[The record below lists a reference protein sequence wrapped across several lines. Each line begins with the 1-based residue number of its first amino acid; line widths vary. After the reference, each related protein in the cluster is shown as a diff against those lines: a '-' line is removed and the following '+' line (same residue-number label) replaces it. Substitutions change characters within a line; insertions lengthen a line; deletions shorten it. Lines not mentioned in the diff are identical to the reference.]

1 MSDLNDQ
8 AKRAYLMHEHIVQM
22 RENAQHISSLEGVK
36 EFVEMFN
43 ATTDEC
49 RELLAADPVILESIG
64 FLQPISAETKSSEYP
79 SAIIDGKRGQFMV
92 NSSILLSALKSFVK
106 FHLPQEEREKLSF
119 E

>member
-1 MSDLNDQ
+1 MSELSEQ
-8 AKRAYLMHEHIVQM
+8 AKRAYLMYEHIVQM
-22 RENAQHISSLEGVK
+22 RANAQHISSLEGVK
-36 EFVEMFN
+36 DFVEMFN
-43 ATTDEC
+43 ATTNEC
-49 RELLAADPVILESIG
+49 HELLAADPIILESIG

-106 FHLPQEEREKLSF
+106 FHLPAEERENLAF